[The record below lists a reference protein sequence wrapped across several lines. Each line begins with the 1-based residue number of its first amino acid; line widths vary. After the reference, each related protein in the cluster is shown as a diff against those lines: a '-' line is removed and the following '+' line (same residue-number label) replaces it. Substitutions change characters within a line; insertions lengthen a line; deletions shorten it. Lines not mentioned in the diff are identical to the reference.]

1 MLIQELELI
10 NSKKRQSWLWLKGI
24 LPQLTRGAKP
34 IDELE
39 SMLELGAI
47 PSFRF
52 YFLVGLA
59 AAIATLG
66 LIANS
71 TATIIG
77 AMIIAPFM
85 NPILSFSYALV
96 SSQPKLLTK
105 AMVTMLTGM
114 VWVILISWLITLL
127 AGTKIAGSEILAR
140 SNPNLLDLGV
150 AIASGTAGAFAISR
164 RGVSNA
170 DALPGVAIAV
180 ALVPPLC
187 VVGIGFVFG
196 AQPIIDPT
204 VNPEYRVTH
213 ELLNMGQ
220 GAFLLFLTN
229 LLAIVVCSGAVFI
242 LQGYGQLKKGFTG
255 FCLSLLVLAFIAL
268 PLKFSF
274 DDFRI
279 RSIILDKLEELRF
292 DNPHWAKTRIIEIQL
307 NLAVEPPIIEFDVL
321 APPGVI
327 SAKDVEVIEKALSE
341 LRGKPVDFDV
351 NLIEF
356 NKLKRVD

>member
-1 MLIQELELI
+1 M
-10 NSKKRQSWLWLKGI
+10 SWLKGI
-24 LPQLTRGAKP
+24 LPKLSRGAKP
-34 IDELE
+34 INELE
-39 SMLELGAI
+39 PMLWLGAV

-77 AMIIAPFM
+77 AMIIAPLM
-85 NPILSFSYALV
+85 NPILSISYGLV
-96 SSQPKLLTK
+96 TFKSRLLRKAIVTLLTGI
-105 AMVTMLTGM
+105 LF
-114 VWVILISWLITLL
+114 VILVSWLITLL
-127 AGTKIAGSEILAR
+127 IGTKIAGAEILAR
-140 SNPNLLDLGV
+140 TNPNLLDLGV

-187 VVGIGFVFG
+187 VVGISLAFGPELTIEPGIELDYQITDNVFD
-196 AQPIIDPT
+196 I
-204 VNPEYRVTH
+204 
-213 ELLNMGQ
+213 GQ

-229 LLAIVVCSGAVFI
+229 LIAIVFCGELVF
-242 LQGYGQLKKGFTG
+242 LFQGYGKFKKGLIG
-255 FCLSLLVLAFIAL
+255 LSLSVLILASITL

-274 DDFRI
+274 DDVI
-279 RSIILDKLEELRF
+279 IKSIILRTIDDLAY
-292 DNPHWAKTRIIEIQL
+292 DNPHWEPARIVEIRL
-307 NLAVEPPIIEFDVL
+307 NLDIEPPIVTFDVV
-321 APPGVI
+321 APPNVI
-327 SAKDVEVIEKALSE
+327 SETDVEVIENALSK
-341 LRGKPVDFDV
+341 LRGKPVDFDI

-356 NKLKRVD
+356 HKLKKVD